1 MPTADV
7 DVVIAGAGPNGLM
20 VASELALAGVRAL
33 VLERLSEP
41 SAEPKAN
48 GLVGQVIR
56 QLDMRGF
63 YQQISGTS
71 ERPAPTPGWIF
82 SGMPLSFAEVTDNP
96 MYVLP
101 VPQPRLVRLLAAH
114 AQRLGVDIRWGHDVT
129 DLVLRDGIA
138 ALKISGPAA
147 HYDLR
152 AKYVVGADGAHS
164 VIRKSAAIAFPGH
177 TAPTVVRM
185 AHVHLPDE
193 LRAHDGGLDVPGFG
207 RIGFGHN
214 RFERGMVAYAELEP
228 GRPILATMEFGADPV
243 SDGIPMTLQ
252 ELRDSAHR
260 ILGVDLLIEAP
271 TGPGPHALR
280 RIENQNTRLAE
291 HYRKDNVVLV
301 GDAAHVHS
309 AMGGPGLNL
318 GLADA
323 INLGWKLAAVVKG
336 WTPPDSLD
344 SYQSERYPVAQR
356 VMMHSLAQTAL
367 MAPGPEV
374 TALRNLFTELLQA
387 PRVATHMAHLLAGS
401 DVGYDVDNG
410 HRLAGRLVPEF
421 ALSTGQRI
429 AELLRN
435 GRPLLLDFAGG
446 QFVQAAQA
454 WDTRVDLVTAA
465 GEHVPAAALLIRPDG
480 YIAWATDS
488 HDAHEIYEL
497 HHALCRWFGL
507 SGGDFAA
514 VGAEGV
520 TR

>member
-33 VLERLSEP
+33 VPERLAEP

-56 QLDMRGF
+56 QLDMRGL
-63 YQQISGTS
+63 YQQITETS
-71 ERPAPTPGWIF
+71 ERPAPTPAWMF

-101 VPQPRLVRLLAAH
+101 IPQPRLVRLLAAH

-129 DLVLRDGIA
+129 DLALRDGVA
-138 ALKISGPAA
+138 TLKISGPDA

-164 VIRKSAAIAFPGH
+164 VIRNSAAIAFPGH

-193 LRAHDGGLDVPGFG
+193 LRAQDGGLDVPGFG

-214 RFERGMVAYAELEP
+214 RFERGMVAYGELEP
-228 GRPILATMEFGADPV
+228 GRQIVATMEFGADPIP
-243 SDGIPMTLQ
+243 DGVPMTLQ

-260 ILGVDLLIEAP
+260 ILGVDLPIEAP

-280 RIENQNTRLAE
+280 RIDTQNTRLAE
-291 HYRKDNVVLV
+291 RYRKDNVLLV

-323 INLGWKLAAVVKG
+323 INLGWKLAAVVNG
-336 WTPPDSLD
+336 WAPSDLLD
-344 SYQSERYPVAQR
+344 SYQSERYPIAQR

-387 PRVATHMAHLLAGS
+387 PQAATHMAHLLAGS
-401 DVGYDVDNG
+401 DVHYDVDNI

-446 QFVQAAQA
+446 QFTQAAEP
-454 WDTRVDLVTAA
+454 WRTRVDLVTA
-465 GEHVPAAALLIRPDG
+465 GNERGPSAALLIRPDG
-480 YIAWATDS
+480 YVAWATDS

-497 HHALCRWFGL
+497 HHALRRWFGL
-507 SGGDFAA
+507 SGDDFAA
-514 VGAEGV
+514 VGMRAA
-520 TR
+520 R